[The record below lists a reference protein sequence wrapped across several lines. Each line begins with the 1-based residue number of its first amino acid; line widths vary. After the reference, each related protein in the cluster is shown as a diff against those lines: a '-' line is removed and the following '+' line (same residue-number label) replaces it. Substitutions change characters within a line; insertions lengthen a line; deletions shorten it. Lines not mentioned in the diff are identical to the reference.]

1 MGSIVWIV
9 VSTLV
14 QHQFYIILL
23 CLIGFHL
30 SFTFF
35 SLNTI
40 LFLLGFEVILVL
52 MYFLINNWGSKLYKI
67 RSSFYLLLFTIFGS
81 LFLFIALVI
90 LYVITGS
97 TNFILLENFQF
108 ERNQQISLTL
118 LFICGFGMKVPIFPF
133 HIWLPEVHTETY
145 TSGSVILAG
154 ILLKLGVYGFIRFTF
169 FPIGIKYWSAILFA
183 LTLMG
188 IILPSINVMNQYDLK
203 KIIAYSSISHM
214 NVGIASW
221 STFSSW
227 GNMACFFI
235 SVAHGLSSS
244 SLFLFTG
251 FVYDRTH
258 SIHYQPLF
266 DYLPCFSIMFLLL
279 ILGNLSF
286 PGTLNFIGEL
296 FSIVSLGNIDYSFI
310 TLLLLNVLLTSC
322 YSFFTMS
329 IVYLVG
335 QAQIYECYKDTNR
348 IECSFMFLLFG
359 IINTIFKNRL
369 LLWFKL

>member
-1 MGSIVWIV
+1 MNNGARWIFTSHHLVNQYHNVLIMKETKCYGFQLEVDFGIDTLSIVFLLLAGFLMAIVVLIV
-9 VSTLV
+9 VSTLYSN
-14 QHQFYIILL
+14 QFYMVLL
-23 CLIGFHL
+23 SLIYL
-30 SFTFF
+30 SLTWTFF
-35 SLNTI
+35 SMNTVW
-40 LFLLGFEVILVL
+40 FLLAFEVILIL
-52 MYFLINNWGSKLYKI
+52 MYFLITNWGSKLYKI

-97 TNFILLENFQF
+97 TNFILLENFQSSL
-108 ERNQQISLTL
+108 NQQCSLSL

-154 ILLKLGVYGFIRFTF
+154 ILLKLGVYGFIRFSF
-169 FPIGIKYWSAILFA
+169 FPIGIKYWSPVIFT

-188 IILPSINVMNQYDLK
+188 IILPSINVITQYDLK

-244 SLFLFTG
+244 FLFLFAG
-251 FVYDRTH
+251 FV
-258 SIHYQPLF
+258 
-266 DYLPCFSIMFLLL
+266 
-279 ILGNLSF
+279 
-286 PGTLNFIGEL
+286 
-296 FSIVSLGNIDYSFI
+296 
-310 TLLLLNVLLTSC
+310 
-322 YSFFTMS
+322 
-329 IVYLVG
+329 
-335 QAQIYECYKDTNR
+335 
-348 IECSFMFLLFG
+348 
-359 IINTIFKNRL
+359 
-369 LLWFKL
+369 

>member
-1 MGSIVWIV
+1 MGLIVWIV

-14 QHQFYIILL
+14 QHQFYILLL

-30 SFTFF
+30 GFVFW

-40 LFLLGFEVILVL
+40 LFLLGFEIILVL

-81 LFLFIALVI
+81 LFLFIAIVI

-97 TNFILLENFQF
+97 TNFILLENFQSSL
-108 ERNQQISLTL
+108 NQQCSLSL

-169 FPIGIKYWSAILFA
+169 FPIGIKYWSPVMFA

-188 IILPSINVMNQYDLK
+188 IILPSINVLLQYDLK

-244 SLFLFTG
+244 FLFLFAG
-251 FVYDRTH
+251 FV
-258 SIHYQPLF
+258 
-266 DYLPCFSIMFLLL
+266 
-279 ILGNLSF
+279 
-286 PGTLNFIGEL
+286 
-296 FSIVSLGNIDYSFI
+296 
-310 TLLLLNVLLTSC
+310 
-322 YSFFTMS
+322 
-329 IVYLVG
+329 
-335 QAQIYECYKDTNR
+335 
-348 IECSFMFLLFG
+348 
-359 IINTIFKNRL
+359 
-369 LLWFKL
+369 